1 MYKLDCD
8 QEVQI
13 SKLPKQLLS
22 ISLSGC
28 GPSINIYA
36 ENVFMCIRIKTLSV
50 QLCEGQ
56 HVYALKWNI
65 QRLNK

>member
-1 MYKLDCD
+1 MYKSDCE

-36 ENVFMCIRIKTLSV
+36 VHKNKNSNSV

-56 HVYALKWNI
+56 HVYAFKWNI
-65 QRLNK
+65 QSLSK